1 VGSRDIRRTTA
12 GGHKAFPYKL
22 IGTWSNVMKRK
33 KVGFLKRAVLL
44 GAGALLLFIV
54 VVLVV
59 YPYERAID
67 GILATVARENNLLIE
82 PARTDFSLPNNVT
95 FQNLR
100 IVPNKRPYHLLETE
114 FTKLTAQIGLKALLA
129 RRLRVKF
136 SGEIN
141 TGDPEEGNYTVSG
154 VVSLRQRG
162 EEGAGGAA
170 ETRTVELEGFRVS
183 GSDVNF
189 TVDGRVTSVGEILN
203 PTLDLSFSVEEL
215 GRTES
220 ANYGI
225 DNLLKYV
232 RSCFQDEADLPVT
245 FTLTGPFSRP
255 TLIREKAD
263 EGRTNR

>member
-1 VGSRDIRRTTA
+1 
-12 GGHKAFPYKL
+12 
-22 IGTWSNVMKRK
+22 MKRK
-33 KVGFLKRAVLL
+33 RLGFIKRAVLL
-44 GAGALLLFIV
+44 GGGALLLFIV

-67 GILATVARENNLLIE
+67 RILATVARENNLLIE
-82 PARTDFSLPNNVT
+82 PAQTDFSFPNNVT

-100 IVPNKRPYHLLETE
+100 IVPNRRPYQLLETE

-129 RRLRVKF
+129 RRLRVRL
-136 SGEIN
+136 SGEID

-154 VVSLRQRG
+154 VISLREGG
-162 EEGAGGAA
+162 EDGAGSAA
-170 ETRTVELEGFRVS
+170 KTRTVELEGFRLS

-203 PTLDLSFSVEEL
+203 PVLDLSFSVERL

-220 ANYGI
+220 ANYGM

-232 RSCFQDEADLPVT
+232 RSCFRDEAELPVT

-255 TLIREKAD
+255 TLSREKAD
-263 EGRTNR
+263 EGRADR